1 MVRCG
6 AVQGCWVVCLGPD
19 GSRVPALEA
28 LWRPDF
34 SKVTRTRV
42 PRLEGRSLGVGC
54 DEGLRGSGELQERTG
69 GGVSPARPEP
79 ETGDAFPRGEAAGA
93 AGLVRVG
100 EAARP
105 GRARGAGLWLCRLRG
120 NAAPQARPRG
130 APVQRILEANALGRG
145 EGLSGFDAPSVITS
159 SLCTPVITR
168 SPPPRFENAALASY
182 FQPLP
187 PCSKY
192 LDL

>member
-69 GGVSPARPEP
+69 GGCRRPGPSQRQEMPSPAVKLPEL
-79 ETGDAFPRGEAAGA
+79 RG
-93 AGLVRVG
+93 
-100 EAARP
+100 
-105 GRARGAGLWLCRLRG
+105 LCRLGRQPG
-120 NAAPQARPRG
+120 QGEPEVPGCGCAGSGETLHPRQDPGEPQFSASWK
-130 APVQRILEANALGRG
+130 QMLWG
-145 EGLSGFDAPSVITS
+145 EGRA
-159 SLCTPVITR
+159 
-168 SPPPRFENAALASY
+168 
-182 FQPLP
+182 
-187 PCSKY
+187 
-192 LDL
+192 